1 MSTIA
6 PADTPGAVAHDR
18 TSVADAARGWWQG
31 VRGGELG
38 SLPIIFGLI
47 IIAIVF
53 QSQNSN
59 FLTSGNFVNLIV
71 QASAYMTIGMG
82 VVFVL
87 LLGEIDLSIGYVSGV
102 AGVLTALLL
111 LDDGNQ
117 IGAVPAIVIAVA
129 AGAAIGTLH
138 GLIITK
144 IGIPSF
150 VVTLAGLLGWQGV
163 VLLLIGDRG
172 TVTLQNS
179 TVVGFAND
187 FLPAATSWIVL
198 FACVG
203 VYAVTQI
210 SARISRAKVG
220 LPTEPNVLIVAR
232 VAVLLV
238 IGAAIVAV
246 ANDDR
251 GIPYVFLVLAVLY
264 LLWTFVLSRT
274 RFGRYVYAT
283 GGNAEASRRAGVNVD
298 RIRIAAFA
306 IGSAMA
312 ALGGIILASRLRSV
326 DTGAGGGQILL
337 YSIAAPVIGGTSLFG
352 GRGHIKS
359 AVFGALVIASID
371 NGLGLLG
378 LSSGTKFVITGLVLL
393 LAVTVDS
400 LSRRRQAATGRA

>member
-1 MSTIA
+1 MSTA
-6 PADTPGAVAHDR
+6 AGAEPTPVPYERA
-18 TSVADAARGWWQG
+18 SISDAARGWWQG

-38 SLPIIFGLI
+38 SLPIIIGLI

-87 LLGEIDLSIGYVSGV
+87 LLGEIDLSVGFVSGV
-102 AGVLTALLL
+102 AGVMTALLL

-117 IGAVPAIVIAVA
+117 ISAIPAIVIAVA
-129 AGAAIGTLH
+129 AGLAIGTLH
-138 GLIITK
+138 GLLITK
-144 IGIPSF
+144 VGIPSF

-172 TVTLQNS
+172 TVTLQNDV
-179 TVVGFAND
+179 VVGFAND
-187 FLPAATSWIVL
+187 FLAPATSWIL
-198 FACVG
+198 LLACVG
-203 VYAVTQI
+203 VYAATQI
-210 SARISRAKVG
+210 SGRMSRRKAN
-220 LPTEPNVLIVAR
+220 LPTEPDVLIIAR
-232 VAVLLV
+232 VAGLLL
-238 IGAAIVAV
+238 IGAIIVAV

-251 GIPYVFLVLAVLY
+251 GIPYVFVVLAVLY
-264 LLWTFVLSRT
+264 LIWTYVLSRT

-283 GGNAEASRRAGVNVD
+283 GGNAEAARRAGINVH
-298 RIRIAAFA
+298 RIKIAVFA
-306 IGSAMA
+306 ICSGMA

-359 AVFGALVIASID
+359 AVLGALVIGSID

-378 LSSGTKFVITGLVLL
+378 LSAGTKFVITGLVLL
-393 LAVTVDS
+393 LAVSVDS
-400 LSRRRQAATGRA
+400 LSRKRQAVTGRA